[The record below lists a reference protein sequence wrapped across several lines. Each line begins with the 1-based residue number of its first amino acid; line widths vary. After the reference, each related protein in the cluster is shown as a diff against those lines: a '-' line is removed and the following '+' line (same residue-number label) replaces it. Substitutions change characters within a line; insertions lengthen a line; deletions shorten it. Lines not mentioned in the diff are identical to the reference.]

1 MLINLFLELSE
12 GLFDSTDRRE
22 IKFCVYL
29 SYFHDFRSQEM
40 LIHAHSLSFYCFF
53 ILGSHWGRSWVRGP
67 IGDPRVGV
75 PIGVAPGQG
84 LGGPWPLGPPKAS
97 WALGTRASGPPLGH
111 PPRPLG
117 LGSHWGVPGSGG
129 GRAYTRP
136 FPKGA
141 QACLHKALAQG
152 SLANSFNKR

>member
-1 MLINLFLELSE
+1 MDFEMDFFLFLSNLLINLFLDPSE
-12 GLFDSTDRRE
+12 GFFDSTDRRE

-29 SYFHDFRSQEM
+29 SYYHDFRSQEM

-84 LGGPWPLGPPKAS
+84 LWGPWPLGPPKGS
-97 WALGTRASGPPLGH
+97 WPFGTPLGH
-111 PPRPLG
+111 PPRPPG
-117 LGSHWGVPGSGG
+117 LGFPLGRSWVCGSI
-129 GRAYTRP
+129 P
-136 FPKGA
+136 
-141 QACLHKALAQG
+141 
-152 SLANSFNKR
+152 